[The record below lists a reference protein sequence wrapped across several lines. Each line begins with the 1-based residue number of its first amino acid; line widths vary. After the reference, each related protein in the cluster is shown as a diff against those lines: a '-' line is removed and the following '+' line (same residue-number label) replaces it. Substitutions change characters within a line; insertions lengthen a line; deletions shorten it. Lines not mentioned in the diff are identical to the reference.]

1 MQFAPGQQVERY
13 EIEGLIGQGGLAE
26 VYRVRHLELGNRA
39 ALKVL
44 RRESEGI
51 FHRTMREGRLQ
62 AGLKHPNVVAVYDV
76 LRVGAAPALVMEYV
90 AGPSLEQLLRQFQ
103 PSLTQTDALGRGV
116 ISGVIAAHRAG
127 LVHRDLKPANVL
139 IAIEQGQ
146 PVPKVADFGLARA
159 AVVSGDLPADP
170 RLTRQGAM
178 LGTPAYMAPEQYS
191 DASSVDGRADVF
203 GLGAL
208 LYELVTGV
216 MAFPGRD
223 AMECYRS
230 ILQSSW
236 RPVREL
242 VPSAPGRMVRAI
254 EAALEPD
261 AEKRVASAEQLLAI
275 WTGES
280 EGRVSAL
287 PDGLI
292 WEPEHV
298 EMVRALT
305 PPLRGEAAAQE
316 PVGASRTPDLE
327 GRDLEGRDLEG
338 RDLDGRDLEGPN
350 QDFVVGVP
358 SSVAPSSEASAGDSL
373 ADGPSRSDLRGAP
386 TGKAIMVGLALLGL
400 LLWFAGG
407 ALSGGK
413 SGSAEVQ
420 GATSAPAPGQ
430 APTSELQAQVD
441 LPAEPAPEGA
451 PSVAAPPAPSQVSKS
466 SAPVAGASAAA
477 VVSAPEAAPLEVAP
491 APVAHTAPAA
501 AADNVIVNGVS
512 RSYLV
517 AADGTRR
524 QPGLVPPGH
533 YTLYVFFEPSDPT
546 PALDIDVVEGRTV
559 RIRCEPGL
567 RSCR

>member
-44 RRESEGI
+44 RRESAGI

-305 PPLRGEAAAQE
+305 PPLRGEAAQQE
-316 PVGASRTPDLE
+316 PLGASRTPDLE

-338 RDLDGRDLEGPN
+338 RDLEGPN

-358 SSVAPSSEASAGDSL
+358 SSVASSGESSAGDSL
-373 ADGPSRSDLRGAP
+373 ADGPSRSELRGAP
-386 TGKAIMVGLALLGL
+386 TGKVIVVGLALLGL

-407 ALSGGK
+407 ALFGGK
-413 SGSAEVQ
+413 AGSAEVQ

-430 APTSELQAQVD
+430 APPSELQAQVD
-441 LPAEPAPEGA
+441 PPAEPAPEGA
-451 PSVAAPPAPSQVSKS
+451 PSAAASPAPSQVSKS
-466 SAPVAGASAAA
+466 NAPAAGVSAAA
-477 VVSAPEAAPLEVAP
+477 VSAAPVSRAAP
-491 APVAHTAPAA
+491 